1 MLSSQSLTRGVSQ
14 CILLLPESSFC
25 LTPPHISATYSI
37 DPQITELLNTCFY
50 FLFPQILLTDGS
62 ISTKEVATVK
72 LNQQYRIY
80 SHTQQIQKLNEW
92 LRICRYLYNRWL
104 GQCLDWWERNRC
116 PINACPLVCHLPVLA
131 DNPYFTD
138 LKKQLPGLKK
148 DLVGVKWSG
157 ELLDMSSV
165 YSTVLQDV
173 YTSRLKTAMDRFI
186 KGDKNGKK
194 SGRPRFKTQADYRSF
209 KFPQADNSWVD
220 ATNHVLNL
228 PFIGGFHIR
237 LHRPLPEGFTLK
249 TVQVIKKA
257 DGWYVNLCVEDPTV
271 PEFKSDEV
279 VATWDNSVGL
289 DAVLY
294 GDDYIATSDGEK
306 LPAVKNFRKSET
318 RLNKVKS
325 RRSESLRASKARRRL
340 AKRVARNEQRIA
352 RARKAHAYKTAH
364 KLVRTGKRV
373 FFHEDLEFQNLMK
386 RNKPK
391 QDESG
396 KFIPN
401 GQSAKAGLNKSWQDA
416 AFGQFFQTLEYIAA
430 KAGARVEAVNP
441 AHTSQFLSYRDEKVF
456 ENCSIRE
463 YWDEVERLMVD
474 RDINAAIN
482 LKRVGLGVFLTLN
495 RRSGKVTRSMTRS
508 TAMEVLSSLRSEK
521 PTLYPQGLV

>member
-1 MLSSQSLTRGVSQ
+1 MTGGHEIAVPSTLVHWFVT
-14 CILLLPESSFC
+14 FC
-25 LTPPHISATYSI
+25 
-37 DPQITELLNTCFY
+37 E
-50 FLFPQILLTDGS
+50 
-62 ISTKEVATVK
+62 
-72 LNQQYRIY
+72 
-80 SHTQQIQKLNEW
+80 
-92 LRICRYLYNRWL
+92 
-104 GQCLDWWERNRC
+104 
-116 PINACPLVCHLPVLA
+116 LA

-148 DLVGVKWSG
+148 DLVGVKCSG

-173 YTSRLKTAMDRFI
+173 YTSRLKKAMERFI
-186 KGDKNGKK
+186 RGDKNGKR

-220 ATNHVLNL
+220 AAHHVLKL

-257 DGWYVNLCVEDPTV
+257 DGWYANLCVEDPTV
-271 PEFKSDEV
+271 PEFNPDEV
-279 VATWDNSVGL
+279 TATWDNSVGL

-294 GDDYIATSDGEK
+294 EDDYLATSDGEK
-306 LPAVKNFRKSET
+306 LPSVKNYRKSEA
-318 RLNKVKS
+318 RLNKV
-325 RRSESLRASKARRRL
+325 RSGRSKAKRASKARRQL

-352 RARKAHAYKTAH
+352 RARRDHAYKTSH
-364 KLVRTGKRV
+364 RLVRTGKKV
-373 FFHEDLEFQNLMK
+373 FFHEDLELQNLMK
-386 RNKPK
+386 RNKTK

-401 GQSAKAGLNKSWQDA
+401 GQSAKSGLNKSWQDA
-416 AFGQFFQTLEYIAA
+416 AFGQFFQTLGYIAA

-441 AHTSQFLSYRDEKVF
+441 AYTSQFLSYRDEKVF
-456 ENCSIRE
+456 EDCSIRK

-482 LKRVGLGVFLTLN
+482 LKRVGLGVFPTLN
-495 RRSGKVTRSMTRS
+495 RASAGR
-508 TAMEVLSSLRSEK
+508 
-521 PTLYPQGLV
+521 